1 VSGLPIPVALEVG
14 RRRVFASA
22 LEWPGWSRSG
32 RDEEAALAALV
43 AYAGRYRG
51 ALGNLARGLRPPR
64 EASAFRVMERLEG
77 DATTDFGAPGKAPA
91 FDDAP
96 LEAAELRRLERILLA
111 CWAAFDRAV
120 EGARGKELRTGP
132 RGGGREL
139 RAIVDH
145 VLGADRSYLTSLGAR
160 SARRDE
166 PVEREPHVAAVLEL
180 LRLRVRG
187 DPPPRTPRS
196 GRLWSPRYFV
206 RRSAWHLLD
215 HAWEIEDRAIG

>member
-1 VSGLPIPVALEVG
+1 MRRPPIPVALEVG
-14 RRRVFASA
+14 ARRVFASA

-32 RDEEAALAALV
+32 RDEEGALAALAA
-43 AYAGRYRG
+43 YGDRYRR
-51 ALGNLARGLRPPR
+51 ALGTSARGLRVPGD
-64 EASAFRVMERLEG
+64 ASGFEVVERLEG

-96 LEAAELRRLERILLA
+96 LEAADLRRLERILLA
-111 CWAAFDRAV
+111 CWAAFDRAA
-120 EGARGKELRTGP
+120 EAARGKELRKGP

-145 VLGADRSYLTSLGAR
+145 VLDADGSYLSSLGAR
-160 SARRDE
+160 PARQGE
-166 PVEREPHVAAVLEL
+166 PVEREAHLAAVLDL

-215 HAWEIEDRAIG
+215 HAWEIEDRVVG